1 MDLVIL
7 SEGPIKLQ
15 GTVQRD
21 GTSSTAKTPLATRYR
36 LGFLRCDKKQCAELM
51 QALEVW
57 STVLFELLLHGF
69 EVDETISD
77 DGTAL
82 IVETLLPVQKI
93 DNTAAD
99 HRIERHEGAF
109 NLC

>member
-1 MDLVIL
+1 
-7 SEGPIKLQ
+7 
-15 GTVQRD
+15 
-21 GTSSTAKTPLATRYR
+21 
-36 LGFLRCDKKQCAELM
+36 M

-69 EVDETISD
+69 EVGETISD

-109 NLC
+109 NLCRDPRPAGLLMRFPQFNDRLAVH